1 MAMFS
6 VDREAHELHP
16 LTEREFADLGV
27 LEREDIQEWVVEEP
41 SILGENLLIIGTEYS
56 QFVDL
61 YERPDILAL
70 DRKGKL
76 VVIELKRDQADETT
90 DLQAIKYASYLST
103 WPATEIQKIYRD
115 FWNDRDSRSLTPEAV
130 GKIFIEFLEE
140 FEGEDSETND
150 DGWADFELDN
160 RPRILLAAGSFGT
173 EITSPV
179 MWLIEEFEMD
189 VTCVELNA
197 FEDGGRLFIDS
208 RQLIPI
214 PEAEEYRAKQ
224 REKEKKQ
231 GTQQKKRSSLYV
243 LLENGVLKR
252 GDEMVF
258 NPDRV
263 PEDIGRE
270 YDPTDGFWRAVV
282 TGKTG
287 QTDNIRWL
295 ENGEVFS
302 FSGLSKHLIHEL
314 TGERK
319 RLNGYKY
326 WCHPEF
332 ENRTLLDLR
341 KSNVRGGERTT

>member
-6 VDREAHELHP
+6 VDREAHELSQIV
-16 LTEREFADLGV
+16 ERKFADLGV

-41 SILGENLLIIGTEYS
+41 TILGEELLVIGTEYS

-61 YERPDILAL
+61 YERPDVIAL
-70 DRKGKL
+70 DQTGKL
-76 VVIELKRDQADETT
+76 VIIELKRDQADSTT

-103 WPATEIQKIYRD
+103 WPAEEIQKIYRE
-115 FWNDRDSRSLTPEAV
+115 FWNDRKSQSLAPEDV
-130 GKIFIEFLEE
+130 GEKFITFLEDAQGIE
-140 FEGEDSETND
+140 IDTTD

-173 EITSPV
+173 EVTSPV
-179 MWLIEEFEMD
+179 MWLIEEYEMD
-189 VTCVELNA
+189 ITCVELNA
-197 FEDGGRLFIDS
+197 YEHGSRLFVDS

-231 GTQQKKRSSLYV
+231 GTRQKKRSSLYV
-243 LLENGVLKR
+243 LLEREVLQP
-252 GDEMVF
+252 GDVVVF
-258 NPDRV
+258 DPDRV
-263 PEDIGRE
+263 PDGIERE
-270 YDPTDGFWRAVV
+270 YDPRDDFWRAEV

-295 ENGEVFS
+295 EDGQEFS
-302 FSGLSKHLIHEL
+302 FTGLSKHILQEL
-314 TGERK
+314 TGNRK

-341 KSNVRGGERTT
+341 KSDVRGDERIA